1 MAKDGKTSADA
12 AGKGGAP
19 AADEARSS
27 PEDAAAAELGP
38 FHGLEPTWLRD
49 ALTDIL
55 ARLAKL
61 EHGK

>member
-19 AADEARSS
+19 DADEA
-27 PEDAAAAELGP
+27 PGDAAAAELGP